1 MGYDADVI
9 VIGGGIMGTAT
20 SYALAVRG
28 VKTILLERFRLG
40 HLRGSSGGP
49 TRIFRLA
56 IAEPRYA
63 QMAVPAL
70 EAWRSLERVAG
81 QPLLVTTGGL
91 DIGEKTERAA
101 ESLESIGAPF
111 EWLTTADA
119 RERWPGMRFE
129 DGEEILFH
137 PGAGV
142 CYAERTVL
150 ALAGLATE
158 RGAEI
163 REETPV
169 AWLDVDADGVQV
181 STEGGET
188 LKAPVAVVTVGSWAG
203 PMLREVG
210 IDLQLTPTVEQVSY
224 FRLET
229 PSPLPTVIDWSAA
242 VPASE
247 GFQSRGPYAVP
258 DPEHPGDVKLALH
271 MSGPPAD
278 PAEGPFEVDPARIE
292 EVAAWAARRFAPL
305 VETHPAHTC
314 LYTRTPDHDFVIDR
328 EGPLVIGSPCSGHGF
343 KFGPLIGELLA
354 DLATGASP
362 TVDLFGFSASRS
374 GVRGGR

>member
-1 MGYDADVI
+1 MRNDADFI

-20 SYALAVRG
+20 TYALAARG

-56 IAEPRYA
+56 IAERRYA

-70 EAWRSLERVAG
+70 DAWRSLERVAG
-81 QPLLVTTGGL
+81 QSFLVTTGGL
-91 DIGEKTERAA
+91 DIGEKTEEAA
-101 ESLESIGAPF
+101 ASLTSLGARF
-111 EWLTTADA
+111 EWVTAADA

-129 DGEEILFH
+129 DGEEILFQ
-137 PGAGV
+137 PDAGV

-150 ALAGLATE
+150 ALARLATE

-163 REETPV
+163 REETPAGGLAV
-169 AWLDVDADGVQV
+169 EEDGVRV
-181 STEGGET
+181 TTEGGGT
-188 LKAPVAVVTVGSWAG
+188 LKAPVAVVTAGSWAG

-210 IDLQLTPTVEQVSY
+210 IGLRLTPTVEQVSY

-229 PSPLPTVIDWSAA
+229 PSPLPTVIDWSLAA
-242 VPASE
+242 PASQ

-271 MSGPPAD
+271 LSGPPAD
-278 PAEGPFEVDPARIE
+278 PGEGPFEVDPARLE
-292 EVAAWAARRFAPL
+292 EIAAWAARRFAPL
-305 VETHPAHTC
+305 VETQPAHTC
-314 LYTRTPDHDFVIDR
+314 LYTRTPDHDFIIDR
-328 EGPLVIGSPCSGHGF
+328 QGPIVIGSPCSGHGF
-343 KFGPLIGELLA
+343 KFGPLIGEVLA
-354 DLATGASP
+354 DLATDATP
-362 TVDLFGFSASRS
+362 RVDLSGFSASRPD
-374 GVRGGR
+374 VRR

>member
-1 MGYDADVI
+1 MGNDADVI

-20 SYALAVRG
+20 THALAARG
-28 VKTILLERFRLG
+28 VKAILLERFRLG
-40 HLRGSSGGP
+40 HLLGSSGGP

-56 IAEPRYA
+56 IAEQRYA

-81 QPLLVTTGGL
+81 QSLLVTTGGI
-91 DIGEKTERAA
+91 DIGENAERAA
-101 ESLESIGAPF
+101 ASMESLGASF
-111 EWLTTADA
+111 EWLAAADA

-137 PGAGV
+137 PDAGV
-142 CYAERTVL
+142 CYAERSVL
-150 ALAGLATE
+150 ALARLAAD

-163 REETPV
+163 REGTPV
-169 AWLDVDADGVQV
+169 AGLTIDANGVQV
-181 STEGGET
+181 ATEGGET
-188 LKAPVAVVTVGSWAG
+188 LKAPVAVVTAGSWAG

-210 IDLQLTPTVEQVSY
+210 IDLRLTPTVEQVSY
-224 FRLET
+224 FRLDT

-258 DPEHPGDVKLALH
+258 DPEHPGEVKLALH

-305 VETHPAHTC
+305 VETQPAHTC

-354 DLATGASP
+354 DLATDVSP
-362 TVDLFGFSASRS
+362 QIDLSGFSASRA
-374 GVRGGR
+374 GVRV